1 MCSIVHSA
9 VIPVAQMVVAEIT
22 YCRAYTAVVNLPGW
36 SKLLIWRFIT
46 TNEHYGEDNVSAQN
60 TFCAVLLPNQC
71 CIFHSVLV
79 NYPGIQHRY
88 FIQILYSIKDVQ
100 DPLSTFGLMAFLL
113 FISLVRFHYGNKI
126 AILPEAFSPAPR
138 FNESLSFSK

>member
-9 VIPVAQMVVAEIT
+9 MIPVAQMVAVEIT
-22 YCRAYTAVVNLPGW
+22 YCRAYTAVV
-36 SKLLIWRFIT
+36 KLWRFIT
-46 TNEHYGEDNVSAQN
+46 TNEHYGEVNVSAQN

-126 AILPEAFSPAPR
+126 AMLPEAFSPAPR